1 MRRRNPV
8 DTGPEWESV
17 AIGLVVGVAVTGAI
31 GYLLVKSSITTA
43 QNALNTSLQSGIN
56 QGLASQSTDAS

>member
-1 MRRRNPV
+1 
-8 DTGPEWESV
+8 V